1 MTTPIDARRGLR
13 IRVRLSLAFAALL
26 ALVVLLAAL
35 AMRAQDS
42 LDGALE
48 RLLGQQSAARDT
60 IHQITT
66 SAEDATRKLLTLM
79 HRERTRRIP
88 AYADIDAAHRRLDTA
103 LQRLDQTLPVAASAE
118 VKQLLMERLRDF
130 RRQYDLT
137 VDRIEADDFEAAR
150 QSLSG
155 PVEEA
160 LSSFLVAVQTLSA
173 QTDQAAALEVERL
186 RNETA
191 STRRWIYIVCA
202 VAFVL
207 GGVLAVA
214 VTRSIARPLR
224 RLTAAADRIAQGDYQ
239 LDLPVDRVDELGEV
253 AQAMG
258 TVAQAVAERETAL
271 RRMGNTD
278 LLTGL
283 AQRARFIAEGD
294 SLLARLAQGDEV
306 AALLCIDVDRLK
318 AVNAVLGFEAGD
330 ALLRGAA
337 GKLNVMFEGIAAYGR
352 LGGGTFV
359 ALVPLLR
366 YDQIGAMAAH
376 LRDEVE
382 HKLSWQG
389 QGLDLSVSL
398 GIAHWPVHADST
410 EGLLRRAEQAMFE
423 AKRAR
428 QHVVVY
434 NPGLEASRELHLS
447 LLSDLQAAIQ
457 GDQLRQYLQPKRHLR
472 SGRVVGVEALV
483 RWQHPE
489 RGWLPPS
496 EFVPFAE
503 SSGRIR
509 LITQWMLT
517 RAAQTLARWQAEGV
531 DLYIAVN
538 VTTLDIQDL
547 GLPERVRAVL
557 AEYRVDPRKLQLEVT
572 ETGLMASGND
582 PITVMHGLRRLGV
595 RLAIDDF
602 GTGQSSLGYLQRL
615 PVDELKVDRSFVENA
630 HLDPKRRALLSAIVG
645 IGHSLGL
652 TVTGEGVETVEELGV
667 VGDCGCDLVQGFHV
681 ARPLDL
687 DDFEAWRLDPDND
700 ELFRAEWQ
708 RSAFA

>member
-1 MTTPIDARRGLR
+1 
-13 IRVRLSLAFAALL
+13 
-26 ALVVLLAAL
+26 
-35 AMRAQDS
+35 
-42 LDGALE
+42 
-48 RLLGQQSAARDT
+48 
-60 IHQITT
+60 
-66 SAEDATRKLLTLM
+66 
-79 HRERTRRIP
+79 
-88 AYADIDAAHRRLDTA
+88 
-103 LQRLDQTLPVAASAE
+103 
-118 VKQLLMERLRDF
+118 
-130 RRQYDLT
+130 
-137 VDRIEADDFEAAR
+137 
-150 QSLSG
+150 
-155 PVEEA
+155 
-160 LSSFLVAVQTLSA
+160 
-173 QTDQAAALEVERL
+173 
-186 RNETA
+186 
-191 STRRWIYIVCA
+191 
-202 VAFVL
+202 
-207 GGVLAVA
+207 
-214 VTRSIARPLR
+214 
-224 RLTAAADRIAQGDYQ
+224 
-239 LDLPVDRVDELGEV
+239 
-253 AQAMG
+253 
-258 TVAQAVAERETAL
+258 
-271 RRMGNTD
+271 
-278 LLTGL
+278 
-283 AQRARFIAEGD
+283 
-294 SLLARLAQGDEV
+294 
-306 AALLCIDVDRLK
+306 
-318 AVNAVLGFEAGD
+318 
-330 ALLRGAA
+330 
-337 GKLNVMFEGIAAYGR
+337 
-352 LGGGTFV
+352 
-359 ALVPLLR
+359 
-366 YDQIGAMAAH
+366 
-376 LRDEVE
+376 
-382 HKLSWQG
+382 
-389 QGLDLSVSL
+389 
-398 GIAHWPVHADST
+398 
-410 EGLLRRAEQAMFE
+410 
-423 AKRAR
+423 
-428 QHVVVY
+428 
-434 NPGLEASRELHLS
+434 
-447 LLSDLQAAIQ
+447 
-457 GDQLRQYLQPKRHLR
+457 
-472 SGRVVGVEALV
+472 V

-652 TVTGEGVETVEELGV
+652 TVTGEGVESLEELGV

>member
-1 MTTPIDARRGLR
+1 M
-13 IRVRLSLAFAALL
+13 
-26 ALVVLLAAL
+26 
-35 AMRAQDS
+35 
-42 LDGALE
+42 
-48 RLLGQQSAARDT
+48 
-60 IHQITT
+60 
-66 SAEDATRKLLTLM
+66 
-79 HRERTRRIP
+79 
-88 AYADIDAAHRRLDTA
+88 
-103 LQRLDQTLPVAASAE
+103 
-118 VKQLLMERLRDF
+118 
-130 RRQYDLT
+130 
-137 VDRIEADDFEAAR
+137 
-150 QSLSG
+150 
-155 PVEEA
+155 
-160 LSSFLVAVQTLSA
+160 
-173 QTDQAAALEVERL
+173 
-186 RNETA
+186 
-191 STRRWIYIVCA
+191 
-202 VAFVL
+202 
-207 GGVLAVA
+207 
-214 VTRSIARPLR
+214 
-224 RLTAAADRIAQGDYQ
+224 
-239 LDLPVDRVDELGEV
+239 DRVDELGEV

-376 LRDEVE
+376 PARRGRAQAVPQARAWICRCLWASPTGPCMRTAQKACCAGPSRPCSRPSARASTWSSTTRAWRPRASCTSPCCLTCRPPSRATSCASTCSPSATCAVAA
-382 HKLSWQG
+382 WW
-389 QGLDLSVSL
+389 VSKPWCA
-398 GIAHWPVHADST
+398 GST
-410 EGLLRRAEQAMFE
+410 
-423 AKRAR
+423 
-428 QHVVVY
+428 
-434 NPGLEASRELHLS
+434 
-447 LLSDLQAAIQ
+447 
-457 GDQLRQYLQPKRHLR
+457 
-472 SGRVVGVEALV
+472 
-483 RWQHPE
+483 PE

-517 RAAQTLARWQAEGV
+517 RAAQTLALAAGRRRGPLHRRQRHHARHPR
-531 DLYIAVN
+531 
-538 VTTLDIQDL
+538 TL

-630 HLDPKRRALLSAIVG
+630 HLDPKRRAL
-645 IGHSLGL
+645 
-652 TVTGEGVETVEELGV
+652 
-667 VGDCGCDLVQGFHV
+667 
-681 ARPLDL
+681 
-687 DDFEAWRLDPDND
+687 
-700 ELFRAEWQ
+700 
-708 RSAFA
+708 